1 MKKDD
6 KNPYE
11 QESKRHY
18 KKKYIER
25 KIQEE
30 EAEKEIEEYDPE
42 LEQFYGN
49 YGGTD

>member
-6 KNPYE
+6 KNSYE
-11 QESKRHY
+11 PEAKRHY

-25 KIQEE
+25 KVE
-30 EAEKEIEEYDPE
+30 EKEADDQIKEYDPD
-42 LEQFYGN
+42 LEEFYGN